1 MKEKYI
7 VDDSVIN
14 NIIEGQNK
22 ILELLNKKEINV
34 QLKSSSLELLSVSQ
48 ASEYLNISEVFLR
61 KKIEKREL
69 FVKRIGSSIRIDK
82 RELNKLVK

>member
-22 ILELLNKKEINV
+22 ILELLNKKENIV
-34 QLKSSSLELLSVSQ
+34 PLKSSNLELLSVSQ